1 MRQGPTKWQTV
12 RTSEAQM
19 PSSGGTV
26 LAFDA
31 GRLGQARRLRRM
43 LKTELAA
50 EIGVTPGAV
59 TQFEAGTTKPSPATL
74 AKAALTLGMPAEFF
88 MSGRKAYAV
97 GPEEAHFR
105 ALRATSKRERDAA
118 RTRIE
123 LLAELVEFLE
133 RYVQLPTVDVPQ
145 GLDPQDR
152 EDVAEQLRQRWGLGR
167 GPISDMVGVLER
179 RGVIV
184 ARLPASTDRVD
195 AFSCWVGEKP
205 YVVLTSNKRS
215 ADRSRFDAAH
225 ELAHLLFHHDAA
237 PGAKRE
243 EGEAQAFAS
252 AFLLPRESIITELP
266 SRPDFAKLIDLKL
279 RWKVS
284 IQALLR
290 RGYDLGLYSDAAYRR
305 AMTRL
310 SAAGWRLREPGDV
323 GRPEEPVVLRRAVS
337 MLREHSGD
345 AGRRLDERLAVGER
359 NAKELLA
366 MVDADGTAGSVVSA
380 S

>member
-1 MRQGPTKWQTV
+1 
-12 RTSEAQM
+12 M
-19 PSSGGTV
+19 PSSSGTV

-31 GRLGQARRLRRM
+31 RRLGQARRLRQM
-43 LKTELAA
+43 LKSELAA
-50 EIGVTPGAV
+50 AIGVTPGAV
-59 TQFEAGTTKPSPATL
+59 TQFEAGTTKPSTATL
-74 AKAALTLGMPAEFF
+74 ARVALTLGMPAEFF
-88 MSGRKAYAV
+88 QAGRRAYVV
-97 GPEEAHFR
+97 GPDEAHFR

-133 RYVQLPTVDVPQ
+133 RYVALPAVDVPQ
-145 GLDPQDR
+145 GLEPDDSD
-152 EDVAEQLRQRWGLGR
+152 EVAEELRDRWNLGR

-179 RGVIV
+179 RGIIV

-195 AFSCWVGEKP
+195 AFSCWIGAKP

-225 ELAHLLFHHDAA
+225 ELAHLLFHHDAV

-243 EGEAQAFAS
+243 EAEAQSFAS
-252 AFLLPRESIITELP
+252 AFLLPRESILAELP
-266 SRPDFAKLIDLKL
+266 SRPDFARLIDLKV

-284 IQALLR
+284 VQALLR
-290 RGYDLGLYSDAAYRR
+290 RGFDLGLYSDAAYRR

-323 GRPEEPVVLRRAVS
+323 GRPEEPVVLRRAVE
-337 MLREHSGD
+337 MIRKHSEEVHR
-345 AGRRLDERLAVGER
+345 ALDERLAIGER
-359 NAKELLA
+359 NARELLA
-366 MVDADGTAGSVVSA
+366 MVDADRSAEPGRDTLARKGAG
-380 S
+380 

>member
-1 MRQGPTKWQTV
+1 MRPP
-12 RTSEAQM
+12 EPQM
-19 PSSGGTV
+19 PSSGGAV

-31 GRLGQARRLRRM
+31 GRLAQARRLRQM
-43 LKTELAA
+43 LKSELAGA
-50 EIGVTPGAV
+50 IGVTPGAV

-88 MSGRKAYAV
+88 LTGRKAYSV
-97 GPEEAHFR
+97 GPDEAHFR

-133 RYVQLPTVDVPQ
+133 RYVGLPAVDVPQ
-145 GLDPQDR
+145 GRDPEDR
-152 EDVAEQLRQRWGLGR
+152 EGVSEQLRERWALGR
-167 GPISDMVGVLER
+167 GPIADMVGVLER
-179 RGVIV
+179 RGVVV

-225 ELAHLLFHHDAA
+225 ELAHLLFHHDAV
-237 PGAKRE
+237 PGARRE

-252 AFLLPRESIITELP
+252 AFLLPRESIVAELP
-266 SRPDFAKLIDLKL
+266 SRPDFPKLINLKL

-290 RGYDLGLYSDAAYRR
+290 RGNDLGVYSDAAYRR
-305 AMTRL
+305 AMTRI
-310 SAAGWRLREPGDV
+310 SAAGWRMREPGDV
-323 GRPEEPVVLRRAVS
+323 GRPEEPVVLRRAIT
-337 MLREHSGD
+337 MLREHSTD
-345 AGRRLDERLAVGER
+345 ARRGLDERLAVGER

-366 MVDADGTAGSVVSA
+366 MVDADRTAGSLVSA
-380 S
+380 G